1 MTRTFM
7 ITGGCGF
14 IGSAMIRQLLRNPD
28 CRVINVDKLTYA
40 GNQESTA
47 VEAVSDRY
55 NFENVDICDNIE
67 IQRIFSVYQPNFVM
81 HFAAESHVDRSI
93 GRPGEFI
100 KTNIIGTFNLLEQAR
115 LYFGGLSETRRQQ
128 FRFHHI
134 STDEVYGDLDSTH
147 GLFTENTAYAPS
159 SPYSASK
166 ASADHLVRAWGR
178 TYGLPILITNC
189 SNNYECTPYCW
200 RSNWLPYLCSR
211 YSKGH
216 CDYFAK
222 TSFKHRATGNLSLLW

>member
-1 MTRTFM
+1 M

-47 VEAVSDRY
+47 VEAVRDRY

-67 IQRIFSVYQPNFVM
+67 IQRIFSVYQPDFVM

-93 GRPGEFI
+93 ERPGEFI

-115 LYFGGLSETRRQQ
+115 LYFGGLSEARRQQ
-128 FRFHHI
+128 FRFTI
-134 STDEVYGDLDSTH
+134 
-147 GLFTENTAYAPS
+147 F
-159 SPYSASK
+159 
-166 ASADHLVRAWGR
+166 
-178 TYGLPILITNC
+178 LPM
-189 SNNYECTPYCW
+189 
-200 RSNWLPYLCSR
+200 R
-211 YSKGH
+211 YMVI
-216 CDYFAK
+216 
-222 TSFKHRATGNLSLLW
+222 